1 MKTSE
6 QSSLGFQFLH
16 AIFVGKNCEL
26 ALSFCDFPL
35 TVILQDTVYQ
45 ISVSDKFN
53 EIFSDLIQK
62 KPEQFELVSEQ
73 FLFKSEA
80 MSALFI
86 EAEFPCSNFSVT
98 IHFVIGNNKI
108 RSVHFLAKA
117 LENASKMKFLFSNE
131 ETDRGE
137 INSSD
142 FFKNSPITALKN
154 KAMLSLLKPAVD
166 TSFECTDTSSNHKLI
181 DKVSNLRLRSLNFLL
196 KHDDLSKIKK
206 SIPCSPNQIQLKL
219 LKLKTAL
226 EHSGIFYWEYDPV
239 KDEGNIDIFNNK
251 EEIRYSGFTEML
263 GRFFNITP
271 RSQQKLIDLHKALLK
286 GETEISADIQV
297 YNKEGKEEWQKI
309 RYSAIKTDDS
319 VLAIGTCENNNDLIE
334 LKKLFSV
341 ATEQTGLYILNYD
354 FAARTLTLENHPKS
368 NFFRTTSFINVPDS
382 LFKAELIHPD
392 DIEKCKDIFKKI
404 ESGEA
409 VIKEELRIKD
419 SIMDEFVW
427 HQISFTVKPNKLGS
441 PSSAIG
447 TIYNIQQ
454 QKNLEEN
461 YKQEFKLFDTK
472 NEANILNCIYSFNE
486 KKVIRMISSIESLNH
501 ENLSLQELR
510 NDIADLCLDQEK
522 KQLILKTISRKKLLK
537 FIGEQNPQEAIIFP
551 FKTNGSDS
559 IWTSLKIALL
569 KNPSTQENFAKIT
582 MEDITINY
590 IKKAYSD
597 KLSNHRYDF
606 IMRVNYATGN
616 YVYSLGS
623 EIQKS
628 FQDISFSGN
637 YFYDYL
643 SFGNAI
649 VIKEERSTYL
659 ETVKPQ
665 NILERLR
672 LEGEFSFIYR
682 TVTKDNEIRYNRA
695 HFFMLDENSQTFCER
710 SFDITDNFKLE
721 QEKDSMLHKSLQM
734 ANEAIKAKSQFMAS
748 MSHDIRTPM
757 NAIIGMA
764 NIAME
769 DIDNKEQIKESLDVI
784 LSSSEN
790 LLAIINDILD
800 VNRMES
806 GKANLS
812 NEPFDLL
819 KACAEI
825 ANTFKGIVMQKKQE
839 FKFECNSV
847 TNDSIIGDISNFK
860 RILTNLLGNAVK
872 FTPMHGTVF
881 FKVFQEETNNPKT
894 AHFKIQIQDTGIGIS
909 KEQMPK
915 IFEAFQREENDT
927 IKSIEGSGLG
937 LAIVKALVEM
947 QGGTVCAESEKGK
960 GTTFTLHLEYA
971 VAEQK
976 TKHEEHAAV
985 NFNTIDLS
993 KKHILL
999 VEDHPVNSLVATKCL
1014 EKMGATVITAENGE
1028 VAVNK
1033 FLKSKKNEIDF
1044 IFMDVQMPVLNG
1056 YQATKAIRHSNHTRA
1071 KTIPIIAMTANAFH
1085 EDVQKSL
1092 DAGMNAHIAKP
1103 ISLEDISNTLKKL
1116 AIIK

>member
-6 QSSLGFQFLH
+6 LSSLGSQFLH
-16 AIFVGKNCEL
+16 AIFVGKDYEL
-26 ALSFCDFPL
+26 ALSLCDFPL
-35 TVILQDTVYQ
+35 TVILQDTAYQ
-45 ISVSDKFN
+45 ITDSDKFN
-53 EIFSDLIQK
+53 EIFSGLNQK
-62 KPEQFELVSEQ
+62 QPEQPELVSEQ
-73 FLFKSEA
+73 FLFKSTA

-86 EAEFPCSNFSVT
+86 EADFPRASLSVT
-98 IHFVIGNNKI
+98 VHFVISGNKI

-117 LENASKMKFLFSNE
+117 LENASKVKFLFSGE
-131 ETDRGE
+131 EADGGE
-137 INSSD
+137 AHSSD
-142 FFKNSPITALKN
+142 FPPYSDNGFQEQGSASDAETCSECP
-154 KAMLSLLKPAVD
+154 
-166 TSFECTDTSSNHKLI
+166 FECTDNSNNHELI
-181 DKVSNLRLRSLNFLL
+181 NKVKNLRLRSLNFLL
-196 KHDDLSKIKK
+196 KHNDLSKSQK
-206 SIPCSPNQIQLKL
+206 SIPYSLNQIPLKL

-239 KDEGNIDIFNNK
+239 KDEGNIDFFNNK
-251 EEIRYSGFTEML
+251 EEIRYTHFTEML
-263 GRFFNITP
+263 CRFFNVTL
-271 RSQQKLIDLHKALLK
+271 RSQQKLLDLHKALLN

-309 RYSAIKTDDS
+309 RYSAIQADNS
-319 VLAIGTCENNNDLIE
+319 LLAIGTCENINEIKE
-334 LKKLFSV
+334 LKKLFSA
-341 ATEQTGLYILNYD
+341 ATEQTGLYIWNYD
-354 FAARTLTLENHPKS
+354 FAAKTLTLENHPKS
-368 NFFRTTSFINVPDS
+368 NFFQTTSFVNVPES
-382 LFKAELIHPD
+382 LFKARLIHPGD
-392 DIEKCKDIFKKI
+392 REKCKNIFRKI
-404 ESGEA
+404 ETGDA
-409 VIKEELRIKD
+409 VTREDLRIKD
-419 SIMDEFVW
+419 PVTDEYVW
-427 HQISFTVKPNKLGS
+427 HQISFSIKTDKKGN

-447 TIYNIQQ
+447 TIYNIQE
-454 QKNLEEN
+454 QKNLEEA

-472 NEANILNCIYSFNE
+472 NEATILNCIYSFNE
-486 KKVIRMISSIESLNH
+486 KKVIRMVSSIESLNH
-501 ENLSLQELR
+501 ENLSLQELIS
-510 NDIADLCLDQEK
+510 NIAALCPDEDK
-522 KQLILKTISRKKLLK
+522 KQLILKSVDSKNLLK
-537 FIGEQNPQEAIIFP
+537 FSGEPKAEDAIIFP
-551 FKTNGSDS
+551 FKINGSDS
-559 IWTSLKIALL
+559 IWTALKITLL

-582 MEDITINY
+582 MEDITISH
-590 IKKAYSD
+590 IKKAYSN

-606 IMRVNYATGN
+606 ILRINYATGN
-616 YVYSLGS
+616 YVYSFGS
-623 EIQKS
+623 EVQKAL
-628 FQDISFSGN
+628 QDIALSGN

-643 SFGNAI
+643 IFANSM
-649 VIKEERSTYL
+649 VVKEERPTYI

-682 TVTKDNEIRYNRA
+682 TAANGGEIRYNRA
-695 HFFMLDENSQTFCER
+695 HFFMLDENSHTFCER
-710 SFDITDNFKLE
+710 SIDITDNFKVE

-734 ANEAIKAKSQFMAS
+734 ANDAIKAKSQFLAS

-764 NIAME
+764 NIALE

-784 LSSSEN
+784 KSSSEN

-806 GKANLS
+806 GKANLN
-812 NEPFDLL
+812 NEPFVLS
-819 KACAEI
+819 KACKEI
-825 ANTFKGIVMQKKQE
+825 ANTFKGIVMQKEQE
-839 FKFECNSV
+839 FKFEFNSIK
-847 TNDSIIGDISNFK
+847 NDTIIGDISNFK

-872 FTPMHGTVF
+872 FTPMHGSII
-881 FKVFQEETNNPKT
+881 FKVFQEATNNPKT

-927 IKSIEGSGLG
+927 IKHIEGSGLG

-947 QGGTVCAESEKGK
+947 QGGTISAESEKGK

-971 VAEQK
+971 IAEQQ
-976 TKHEEHAAV
+976 TIQEGHAAI
-985 NFNTIDLS
+985 NFHTIDLS
-993 KKHILL
+993 KKHIML
-999 VEDHPVNSLVATKCL
+999 VEDHPINSLVATKFL

-1028 VAVNK
+1028 IAVNK

-1056 YQATKAIRHSNHTRA
+1056 YQATKAIRHSNHAQA

-1103 ISLEDISNTLKKL
+1103 ISLENISNTLKKL